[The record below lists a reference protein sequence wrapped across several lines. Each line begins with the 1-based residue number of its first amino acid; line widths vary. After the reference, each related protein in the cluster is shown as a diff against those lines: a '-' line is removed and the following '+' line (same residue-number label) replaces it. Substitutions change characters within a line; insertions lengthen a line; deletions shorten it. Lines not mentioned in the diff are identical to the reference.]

1 MNFFLDIR
9 VEPDLEISA
18 PALLNNLFAKFH
30 RTMAQTCKG
39 QVAVSFPNVDGT
51 LGDVLRL
58 HGSQQALEVLMT
70 QPWLKGLR
78 DYTHVT
84 EVQPVPAEIQ
94 GYRTV
99 SRIQKKSPQNL
110 RKRSI
115 AKGWLTE
122 EEALHKIPDHKQK
135 PLKLPYL
142 RLQSLSSKS
151 IMRIYIQHGEITEQA
166 VVGDFSSYGLSRKA
180 TIPWF

>member
-1 MNFFLDIR
+1 MDHYVDIR

-30 RTMAQTCKG
+30 RTAAQMIKG
-39 QVAVSFPNVDGT
+39 QIGVSFPKYGQT
-51 LGDVLRL
+51 LGEVLRL
-58 HGSQQALEVLMT
+58 HGSQQALDLLMA

-78 DYTHVT
+78 DYTQVS
-84 EVQPVPAEIQ
+84 EVQPIPQTIQ

-99 SRIQKKSPQNL
+99 CRIQKKSPQNI
-110 RKRSI
+110 RKRAV

-122 EEALHKIPDHKQK
+122 QEALDKIPDAQQQM
-135 PLKLPYL
+135 LTLPFL
-142 RLQSLSSKS
+142 QLQSLSSKS
-151 IMRIYIQHGEITEQA
+151 MMRVYIQQGEITQQA
-166 VVGDFSSYGLSRKA
+166 VVGEFSSYGLSRSA